1 MERVLIL
8 ERMDLALKGNIRTE
22 KKEGG
27 DWRMD
32 GEKKVYGTY
41 GEGGIRERG
50 SHLECKQRIW
60 KIKMLKKKERKK
72 IGHVF

>member
-8 ERMDLALKGNIRTE
+8 ERIDLALEENIRTE

-41 GEGGIRERG
+41 QEGGSGKGEI
-50 SHLECKQRIW
+50 IW
-60 KIKMLKKKERKK
+60 NVNKEYRK
-72 IGHVF
+72 

>member
-8 ERMDLALKGNIRTE
+8 ERIDLIWEGNIRPE

-27 DWRMD
+27 DWRRD

-41 GEGGIRERG
+41 EEGGSGKGEI
-50 SHLECKQRIW
+50 IW
-60 KIKMLKKKERKK
+60 NVSKEYRK
-72 IGHVF
+72 

>member
-8 ERMDLALKGNIRTE
+8 EMIDLALEGNIRTE

-32 GEKKVYGTY
+32 GGKKVYGTY
-41 GEGGIRERG
+41 GEGESRKGEI
-50 SHLECKQRIW
+50 IW
-60 KIKMLKKKERKK
+60 NVNKE
-72 IGHVF
+72 

>member
-8 ERMDLALKGNIRTE
+8 ERIALALEGNIRTE

-27 DWRMD
+27 DWRRD

-41 GEGGIRERG
+41 GEGGT
-50 SHLECKQRIW
+50 
-60 KIKMLKKKERKK
+60 RKGE
-72 IGHVF
+72 II

>member
-8 ERMDLALKGNIRTE
+8 ERIDLALEGNIRTE

-27 DWRMD
+27 DWRMG

-41 GEGGIRERG
+41 GEGGSGKGEIN
-50 SHLECKQRIW
+50 W
-60 KIKMLKKKERKK
+60 NVNKEYRK
-72 IGHVF
+72 

>member
-8 ERMDLALKGNIRTE
+8 ERIDLALEGNIRTE

-41 GEGGIRERG
+41 GEGGSGKGEI
-50 SHLECKQRIW
+50 IW
-60 KIKMLKKKERKK
+60 NVNKEYRK
-72 IGHVF
+72 

>member
-8 ERMDLALKGNIRTE
+8 ERIDLALEGNIRTE
-22 KKEGG
+22 KKKEGS

-41 GEGGIRERG
+41 GEGDPGKG
-50 SHLECKQRIW
+50 KSFG
-60 KIKMLKKKERKK
+60 M
-72 IGHVF
+72 

>member
-8 ERMDLALKGNIRTE
+8 ERIDLALEWNIRTE

-27 DWRMD
+27 DWKMD

-41 GEGGIRERG
+41 GEGGSGKGEI
-50 SHLECKQRIW
+50 IW
-60 KIKMLKKKERKK
+60 SVNKEYRK
-72 IGHVF
+72 